1 MKVKLLFLLLPML
14 FSACRTAAL
23 NVQEISPN
31 LELSKVAAINP
42 GVELRLLSAYAEH
55 LFVQLKSGQMLRL
68 APEKEALLVTLPEIF
83 TPDVPLRQYGKF
95 LLLGPTVS
103 EDDYLLFDL
112 ESMKTVAGFS
122 LEPKTEVLFCSG
134 NKLLV
139 RREDR
144 LLIIP
149 LDSRQEVEIAVL
161 PGGPVVDVF
170 GNSFQ
175 ILILTRDKLIVHELG
190 SGGTRERQLS
200 LPAASAGLLHGDSLY
215 YGADSRH
222 LVKLNW
228 RSGKQEWRRLLP
240 ERLTGRPVFFAGYL
254 VFLGRDNNVYYF
266 RENGNLTWWHP
277 LNSQLQYGP
286 LVMSEN
292 LVFLTMNGR
301 LHFTRPG
308 ERKIQHLDIDH
319 EISQSPL
326 VLDGRVFLL
335 ALGEEK
341 QREVWQ
347 VGNRVE
353 LQVKMEPQHLKLSGR
368 SLRLE
373 LNYVNLVQ
381 PRTRLSIMDASGKP
395 VLERTLE
402 AWDNPV
408 LAFVPQSAGR
418 YEILLEV
425 EALNRRLE
433 RRISFTVHDP
443 LAPTRDYLIRL
454 QRECRDAN

>member
-23 NVQEISPN
+23 NVPEISPN

-42 GVELRLLSAYAEH
+42 GVDLRLLSATAEH
-55 LFVQLKSGQMLRL
+55 LFVQIKSGQMLRL

-83 TPDVPLRQYGKF
+83 TPEVPLRQYGKF
-95 LLLGPTVS
+95 LLLGPTGA

-112 ESMKTVAGFS
+112 ESMKTVEGFS
-122 LEPKTEVLFCSG
+122 LEPKTEVLFCSE

-144 LLIIP
+144 LLLIP
-149 LDSRQEVEIAVL
+149 LDSRQEVEIAAL
-161 PGGPVVDVF
+161 PGPVVDVL

-175 ILILTRDKLIVHELG
+175 MLILTRDKLIVHESG
-190 SGGTRERQLS
+190 SGITRERQLP
-200 LPAASAGLLHGDSLY
+200 LPADSAGLLHGDSLY
-215 YGADSRH
+215 YGAESRY

-240 ERLTGRPVFFAGYL
+240 ERLSGRPIFFAGYL
-254 VFLGRDNNVYYF
+254 VFPGRDNNVYYF
-266 RENGNLTWWHP
+266 RENGNLDWWHP

-308 ERKIQHLDIDH
+308 ERKIQHLDIDL
-319 EISQSPL
+319 EINQSPL
-326 VLDGRVFLL
+326 VLDGKVFLL

-347 VGNRVE
+347 VGNSIG
-353 LQVKMEPQHLKLSGR
+353 LQVKIEPQHLKLSGR

-373 LNYVNLVQ
+373 LNHVNLVQ
-381 PRTRLSIMDASGKP
+381 PRTKLSIVDASGKT

-418 YEILLEV
+418 YEILLQV

-454 QRECRDAN
+454 QRECRDAD